1 MITRRRSEGWT
12 ALAAVLTSVLVACS
26 EEEPRAGVQIGVLL
40 SYSGRAA
47 ATTINSERALLMAI
61 DAANA
66 AGGINGTPI
75 TLMARDTQSDP
86 LKIQEKAR
94 ELLDARLPV
103 VVGPDNNELAT
114 EVKTL
119 LSEQTL
125 LLPSFT
131 TTEFTVY
138 KPLPWFVMGAASQRI
153 ACELMAQLR
162 ADGRQR
168 PITVADAFGYNT
180 LLAFQLTQLHNV
192 PQFIVSGDPATNE
205 RTIITV
211 SSTGADAY
219 ILAALPP
226 VASSLIYSM
235 AALRAI
241 GDPTRWYLSP
251 TLHTPEFLETI
262 PRGVLEGAHGVAV
275 GAAAGASE
283 FVRQFSARW
292 GEPAMDAAYSF
303 YDAGAIAALA
313 LQRALTQE
321 GAIPSGTGLARHIVA
336 VTRGG
341 GVPLMWNE
349 IGRGLELLRQ
359 GQEVGFVGLNGLL
372 EFDLTG
378 QSRVANTA
386 WWTIRDNAF
395 LEIPRGGECR

>member
-1 MITRRRSEGWT
+1 MISRKVSDRTHL
-12 ALAAVLTSVLVACS
+12 LAAVITAAVGACNDP
-26 EEEPRAGVQIGVLL
+26 EQVTGLEIGLLL

-47 ATTINSERALLMAI
+47 ATTTNSERALLTAI

-66 AGGINGTPI
+66 AGGISGRPI
-75 TLMARDTQSDP
+75 TLLARDTQSDP
-86 LKIQEKAR
+86 IKIQEKSR

-103 VVGPDNNELAT
+103 VIGPDNNELAT

-119 LSEQTL
+119 LGEQTL

-153 ACELMAQLR
+153 ACELVAQLR
-162 ADGRQR
+162 ADGRTR
-168 PITVADAFGYNT
+168 AITVADAFGYNT
-180 LLAFQLTQLHNV
+180 LLAFQLTQVHNV
-192 PQFIVSGDPATNE
+192 PQFIVSGDQAANE

-211 SSTGADAY
+211 STTGADAY
-219 ILAALPP
+219 ILAALPT
-226 VASSLIYSM
+226 VATSLIYSL

-241 GDPTRWYLSP
+241 GDPARWYLSP

-283 FVRQFSARW
+283 FARQFSARW
-292 GEPAMDAAYSF
+292 GEPALDAAYSF

-313 LQRALTQE
+313 LQRAVTLE
-321 GAIPSGTGLARHIVA
+321 GAVPSGTGLAKHIVA

-341 GVPLMWNE
+341 NVPLMWNE

-359 GQEVGFVGLNGLL
+359 GQEISFVGLNGLL

-386 WWTIRDNAF
+386 WWTIQNDGF
-395 LEIPRGGECR
+395 VEIPRGGDCR

>member
-1 MITRRRSEGWT
+1 VITRSRRGSLA
-12 ALAAVLTSVLVACS
+12 ALAAAVVAAAAACS
-26 EEEPRAGVQIGVLL
+26 EEQPPGGVQIGVLL

-47 ATTINSERALLMAI
+47 ASTINSERALLMAI

-66 AGGINGTPI
+66 AGGVSGRPI
-75 TLMARDTQSDP
+75 TLLARDTQSDP
-86 LKIQEKAR
+86 LKIQERAQ

-103 VVGPDNNELAT
+103 VVGPDNNELAV

-131 TTEFTVY
+131 TTEFLVY
-138 KPLPWFVMGAASQRI
+138 KPFPWFVMGAASQRI
-153 ACELMAQLR
+153 ACELMAQVR
-162 ADGRQR
+162 ADGRLR

-192 PQFIVSGDPATNE
+192 PQYILSGDQAANE
-205 RTIITV
+205 RTII
-211 SSTGADAY
+211 SISAAGADAY

-226 VASSLIYSM
+226 VATSLIYSL

-241 GDPTRWYLSP
+241 GDPARWYLSP

-262 PRGVLEGAHGVAV
+262 PKGVLEGAHGVAV
-275 GAAAGASE
+275 GAAAGAGE
-283 FVRQFSARW
+283 FVRQFEARW

-321 GAIPSGTGLARHIVA
+321 GAIPSGSGLAKHIVS

-349 IGRGLELLRQ
+349 IGRGMELLRQ
-359 GQEVGFVGLNGLL
+359 GQEIGYVGLNGLL

-386 WWTIRDNAF
+386 WWTIRDNGF
-395 LEIPRGGECR
+395 QEIPRGGDCR